1 MTKSSGDSAQLQNI
15 QIYLA
20 LHTQL
25 DNDIY
30 GHILNDINKMSNP
43 KWKYIIFFKSPL
55 GWIADSMLHLLSTQ
69 YTYHK
74 YVHLMYDL

>member
-1 MTKSSGDSAQLQNI
+1 MTKSSGDSAQLQYI

-30 GHILNDINKMSNP
+30 GHILNDIRFQILNEN
-43 KWKYIIFFKSPL
+43 
-55 GWIADSMLHLLSTQ
+55 T
-69 YTYHK
+69 
-74 YVHLMYDL
+74 

>member
-1 MTKSSGDSAQLQNI
+1 MTKSSGDSAQLQYI

-30 GHILNDINKMSNP
+30 GHILNDIRFQILNENTL
-43 KWKYIIFFKSPL
+43 FFSKAL
-55 GWIADSMLHLLSTQ
+55 WDELLIACCIC
-69 YTYHK
+69 
-74 YVHLMYDL
+74 